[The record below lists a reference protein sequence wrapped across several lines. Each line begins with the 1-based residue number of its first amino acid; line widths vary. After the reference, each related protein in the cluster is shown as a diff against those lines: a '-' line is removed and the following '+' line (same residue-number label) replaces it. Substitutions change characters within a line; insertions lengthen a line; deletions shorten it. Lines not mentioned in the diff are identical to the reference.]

1 MSGSTISNF
10 SETNNS
16 SDSSDYDYPTYEY
29 YEEPVWIQ
37 AIFIFLYG
45 TVSVIGIFGNGIVC
59 YIVLGHP
66 RMRTVTNYFIVN
78 LAIGDLLMAAM
89 CVNFT
94 VYATLY
100 NQWPFGELMCKL
112 VSFSQTISVSVSIYT
127 LVAIGVDRYFAI
139 IHPLRPRM
147 GSKETLFVIG
157 VIWVIS
163 IALALPAALF
173 TTLESQGGSTFCT
186 DGAWEDSLV
195 YSLIC
200 MVLQYFLPLAVLM
213 GAYIRIGKRIWG
225 RRTPGEVE
233 AERDKKMSES
243 KARLV
248 KMFATIVLLFALCY
262 MPIQIYT
269 IMQDSNR
276 SILSFY
282 YIKIVYLCCLL
293 SAMSNCVYN
302 PFIYCWM
309 NIKFRNGFRS
319 VFRFLPCVN
328 YQGDWNGFT
337 GLRRANTAQTQTETM
352 SMGSRNDRGRWWTQD
367 QAKIAKNGRASNSD
381 GETRTSFM

>member
-1 MSGSTISNF
+1 MVQSIVSNL
-10 SETNNS
+10 SQTENTS
-16 SDSSDYDYPTYEY
+16 SSSDYDYPFIEY
-29 YEEPVWIQ
+29 YQEPPLVQ

-45 TVSVIGIFGNGIVC
+45 TASVLGIFGNGIVC

-100 NQWPFGELMCKL
+100 TQWPFGEVMCKL

-127 LVAIGVDRYFAI
+127 LVAIGMDRYFAI

-147 GSKETLFVIG
+147 GSRETLFVIG

-173 TTLESQGGSTFCT
+173 TTLEFHGGDTFCT
-186 DGAWEDSLV
+186 DGSWEDSLV
-195 YSLIC
+195 YSLVC

-213 GAYIRIGKRIWG
+213 GAYIRIGRRIWG

-243 KARLV
+243 KARV
-248 KMFATIVLLFALCY
+248 
-262 MPIQIYT
+262 
-269 IMQDSNR
+269 
-276 SILSFY
+276 
-282 YIKIVYLCCLL
+282 
-293 SAMSNCVYN
+293 
-302 PFIYCWM
+302 
-309 NIKFRNGFRS
+309 
-319 VFRFLPCVN
+319 RFLV
-328 YQGDWNGFT
+328 F
-337 GLRRANTAQTQTETM
+337 
-352 SMGSRNDRGRWWTQD
+352 
-367 QAKIAKNGRASNSD
+367 KI
-381 GETRTSFM
+381 

>member
-1 MSGSTISNF
+1 MANLTEITNF
-10 SETNNS
+10 SSANATEEP
-16 SDSSDYDYPTYEY
+16 DYYDVEY
-29 YEEPVWIQ
+29 YKEPVWVQ
-37 AIFIFLYG
+37 AIFISLYG
-45 TVSVIGIFGNGIVC
+45 TVSVLGICGNGIVC
-59 YIVLGHP
+59 YIVLGHQ

-100 NQWPFGELMCKL
+100 TRWPFGEVMCKL
-112 VSFSQTISVSVSIYT
+112 VSFCQTISVSVSIYT

-163 IALALPAALF
+163 VALALPAVLF
-173 TTLESQGGSTFCT
+173 TTVETAGDATFCT
-186 DGAWEDSLV
+186 DGSWEDSLV

-200 MVLQYFLPLAVLM
+200 MVLQYFLPLTVLTA
-213 GAYIRIGKRIWG
+213 AYIRIGKRIWG

-262 MPIQIYT
+262 LPIQIYT
-269 IMQDSNR
+269 IVQDSNQNV
-276 SILSFY
+276 LFFY
-282 YIKIVYLCCLL
+282 YIKIIYLCALL
-293 SAMSNCVYN
+293 AAMSNCVYN

-319 VFRFLPCVN
+319 VFRFLPCVT
-328 YQGDWNGFT
+328 YQGDWNGFK
-337 GLRRANTAQTQTETM
+337 GLRRANTGQTQMETL
-352 SMGSRNDRGRWWTQD
+352 STGSRMDRGRWWTHD
-367 QAKIAKNGRASNSD
+367 QAKPNKNGRASNSD